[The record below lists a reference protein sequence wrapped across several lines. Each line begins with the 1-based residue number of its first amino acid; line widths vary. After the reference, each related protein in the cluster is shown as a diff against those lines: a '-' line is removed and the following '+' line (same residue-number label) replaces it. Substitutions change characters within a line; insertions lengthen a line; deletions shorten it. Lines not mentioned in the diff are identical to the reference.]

1 MSEKHN
7 PQPSMQTCDVISPAK
22 PGGIFNVFL
31 HGLTVSN
38 AKTLPGVFNPIK
50 GYNQCGRSYT
60 TSVLDVHMP
69 NIGFHH
75 CYRYGEFL
83 GEVSI
88 QPAASPYWITNII
101 GGCAIFD
108 PCQSLVVNA
117 PLCRNPDI
125 YATIRLPL
133 PQCIY
138 YMMQV
143 DLTPVLEDPQPLFL
157 PGHKTMA
164 MVPVLVYTFKDF
176 RKILFGGS
184 PLNVAPVE
192 YGGCLY
198 VNLHIF
204 AEEDRKRP
212 DFHTIVGFD
221 KALSLF
227 EIPDPPRI
235 ASLANLAPPP
245 LPYNSLPP
253 GTTLIEYADLSER
266 TRESGYL
273 GRVLREELLHG
284 RPFAF
289 TRATAQC
296 KDPASCG
303 HTAS

>member
-1 MSEKHN
+1 MHEVEA
-7 PQPSMQTCDVISPAK
+7 PRK

-31 HGLTVSN
+31 HGLTVCN
-38 AKTLPGVFNPIK
+38 ANTLHGIHHPIK
-50 GYNQCGRSYT
+50 GYQQCPPDHA
-60 TSVLDVHMP
+60 TSVLDIHIP
-69 NIGFHH
+69 NMGFQH

-101 GGCAIFD
+101 GGCKRFD
-108 PCQSLVVNA
+108 PNKSLVVNA

-133 PQCIY
+133 PQEIC

-143 DLTPVLEDPQPLFL
+143 DLDPVLEDPGQLFA
-157 PGHKTMA
+157 PGQKTMA
-164 MVPVLVYTFKDF
+164 MVPVLVYTFEDF
-176 RKILFGGS
+176 RRILFGGS
-184 PLNVAPVE
+184 PLNVSPVE
-192 YGGCLY
+192 HGDELY

-204 AEEDRKRP
+204 AEEDRQRP

-227 EIPDPPRI
+227 DIPDPPRL
-235 ASLANLAPPP
+235 ASLSGIAPPP
-245 LPYNSLPP
+245 LPFSPLPP

-266 TRESGYL
+266 TRDSGYL
-273 GRVLREELLHG
+273 GRVLREELLYG

-303 HTAS
+303 NIAS